1 MRPEHSRPG
10 TSDAPGGGGYIPW
23 RCITSARLTAV
34 AMTSTTTSFG
44 PGSGSG
50 CSVHSRTSGPP
61 GSRMLI
67 AYTTRDASGPRPQ
80 YPGRMAEQEPRWLD
94 PVEWHAWRNY
104 IAGQALL
111 AGRLNR
117 ELSDAHGI
125 SLADY
130 EILVRLSEQQDHR
143 MRMSLLADE
152 VVASKS
158 RLSHQVSRLEAD
170 DLVRRELCPSDGR
183 GVFAVLT
190 AHGYDVLQR
199 AAPDHLEGVRAH
211 FVDLLDDHERRVIGD
226 VFERVVT
233 KLRADS

>member
-1 MRPEHSRPG
+1 
-10 TSDAPGGGGYIPW
+10 
-23 RCITSARLTAV
+23 
-34 AMTSTTTSFG
+34 
-44 PGSGSG
+44 
-50 CSVHSRTSGPP
+50 
-61 GSRMLI
+61 
-67 AYTTRDASGPRPQ
+67 
-80 YPGRMAEQEPRWLD
+80 MATEQEPRWLD
-94 PVEWHAWRNY
+94 PAEWHAWRNY

-117 ELSDAHGI
+117 ELSDAHGL

-170 DLVRRELCPSDGR
+170 GLVRRELCPSDGR

-190 AHGYDVLQR
+190 DKGFDLLQR

-211 FVDLLDDHERRVIGD
+211 FVDLLDDHERKVIGD
-226 VFERVVT
+226 VFERVQT
-233 KLRADS
+233 KLRGDS